1 MSNHPVNIKIQHLL
15 MFTKIYSLLLM
26 RITEVNIKIQMK

>member
-1 MSNHPVNIKIQHLL
+1 MSNHPVNIKIQFFL

-26 RITEVNIKIQMK
+26 RITGVNIKIQMK